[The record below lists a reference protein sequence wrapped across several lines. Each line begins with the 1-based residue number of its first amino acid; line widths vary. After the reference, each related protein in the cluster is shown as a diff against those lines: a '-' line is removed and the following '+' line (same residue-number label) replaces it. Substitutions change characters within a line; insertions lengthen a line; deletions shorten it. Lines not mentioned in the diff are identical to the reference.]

1 MRPLRRAGGQISET
15 GTGAEQMRAG
25 EDMGGGGE
33 RPGERAA
40 CAWVIGNGRA
50 YNIVMDNE
58 RETGNQCRQCQVR
71 LLSKSARL
79 EWWKNADCNSSRR
92 GRRSTNVSLYVFG
105 AFKEAP
111 DLKN

>member
-1 MRPLRRAGGQISET
+1 MEGKGREGDRAVCAWHG
-15 GTGAEQMRAG
+15 MG
-25 EDMGGGGE
+25 E
-33 RPGERAA
+33 
-40 CAWVIGNGRA
+40 AWVIGYGRA

-79 EWWKNADCNSSRR
+79 EWWKNAECNSSRR

-105 AFKEAP
+105 AFKEARNLMI
-111 DLKN
+111 DYEEVSRLG